1 MPTMNV
7 DIHHHALPE
16 AYFDAL
22 KTDELFGTTGFE
34 TDSSGVSWIASR
46 GPAHAGLP
54 YRERYHR
61 SMHDLDEIIGDMDRM
76 GLDIAAISAAPP
88 TNPYGMPAETA
99 ERVCEILNRG
109 LSEMAGARPDRL
121 VALASVPLQDGRR
134 AAAVLER
141 AVTELG
147 MRGAEI
153 LSHADGRNLDDP
165 LLFPF
170 FTKAA
175 ELRVPLFM
183 HPFTGLRTDRLDRYY
198 FRNLVGLPTETALAA
213 GSLIFGAVLDRLP
226 DLVVIMAHGGGYF
239 PYQVGRLDHGW
250 EVREEGKVS
259 LKRKPSEAARQL
271 YFDSLTHSTESLTF
285 LVKRFGSERVVLGT
299 DHPFDMGCYTPVEEV
314 KRLRLPP
321 ADEQRI
327 FGENLRQLLRL

>member
-1 MPTMNV
+1 MNV

-16 AYFDAL
+16 VYFDAI
-22 KTDELFGTTGFE
+22 KKDGLFGTTRFE
-34 TDSSGVSWIASR
+34 ADPDGVRWIVSR
-46 GPAHAGLP
+46 GPAHAGLG

-61 SMHDLDEIIGDMDRM
+61 SMHDLDAIIADMDAM
-76 GLDIAAISAAPP
+76 GLDVAAISPVPP
-88 TNPYGMPAETA
+88 TNPYGMPPETA

-109 LSEMAGARPDRL
+109 LSEMVRARPDRL
-121 VALASVPLQDGRR
+121 VALAGVPLQDGGR

-141 AVTELG
+141 AVVELG

-170 FTKAA
+170 FEKAA
-175 ELRVPLFM
+175 ELRVPLFL
-183 HPFTGLRTDRLDRYY
+183 HPFTGLSTDRFERYY
-198 FRNLVGLPTETALAA
+198 FRNLVGLPTETAIAA
-213 GSLIFGAVLDRLP
+213 GSLIFGGVLDRLP
-226 DLVVIMAHGGGYF
+226 DLVVILAHGGGYF

-250 EVREEGKVS
+250 EVRDEGKVV

-271 YFDSLTHSTESLTF
+271 YFDSLTHSHESLAF
-285 LVKRFGSERVVLGT
+285 LVDRFGSDRVVLGT

-314 KRLRLPP
+314 KKLDLPP
-321 ADEQRI
+321 ADERRI
-327 FGENLRQLLRL
+327 CGENLRHLLRL